1 MGYLLTVG
9 TTLTTGTY
17 YATQTLNGCES
28 LPLAV
33 EITVNTTPPPSVP
46 PFYSCTPATFGDIP
60 VTISNL
66 QYYTTLVGGTP
77 LPLTTP
83 IDNNGVYYVTQ
94 TVNGCESARTS
105 CTVNVYNLQ
114 PPTGQSSQVLCQYK
128 TLNDVLLY
136 SQYNCR
142 F

>member
-17 YATQTLNGCES
+17 YATQTLNACES